1 MNLAKSLVNTLKRT
15 CLWIGSLFLSVTFF
29 SLLFGLLQSNLST
42 APVIFRVTMLLA
54 LPVWC
59 LYLPFVILI
68 KDAEQQRSW
77 VLLVSGIL
85 IGPATIAC
93 VALVSQLRG
102 GDVETIWK
110 GDPLT
115 GLGAGSG
122 MIYGAVV
129 GFITTVI
136 IYVIALKTFTR
147 RSAATGLS

>member
-102 GDVETIWK
+102 SDVDTIWK

-122 MIYGAVV
+122 MIFASVV
-129 GFITTVI
+129 GLITTV
-136 IYVIALKTFTR
+136 IYVIALKTFAR
-147 RSAATGLS
+147 RSPAAELS